1 MIDTTLIQKIVE
13 QKLEGTDMFLVEI
26 KQTPSNE
33 IEVLIDSDSSVNI
46 DSCVELNRLVNDAF
60 DRDQEDFELTV
71 ASWGIG
77 QPLKLLRQYK
87 KMIGREV
94 EIVLKNGAKLIAEL
108 KDADGN
114 SVTVEFQERVAVEGK
129 KRKQLVTT
137 VRQISLDE
145 IKSTKEYINF
155 R

>member
-33 IEVLIDSDSSVNI
+33 IEVLIDSDSSVSI
-46 DSCVELNRLVNDAF
+46 DSCVDLNRLVNEAF

-94 EIVLKNGAKLIAEL
+94 EIVLKNGGKLIAEL
-108 KDADGN
+108 KDADEN